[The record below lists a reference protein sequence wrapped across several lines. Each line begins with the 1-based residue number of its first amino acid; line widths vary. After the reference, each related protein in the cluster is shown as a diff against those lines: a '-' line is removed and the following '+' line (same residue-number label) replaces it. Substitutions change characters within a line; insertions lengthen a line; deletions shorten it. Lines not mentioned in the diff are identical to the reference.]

1 MAYLTTLT
9 LDELSSPAQVQSRIL
24 PTGRLDEYSV
34 YGRAIL
40 IRALIVYL
48 TDKGPDTKSNDPR
61 VMFQYTV
68 TDSDIDTVVDRIQ
81 REFGTRN

>member
-48 TDKGPDTKSNDPR
+48 TDKGPETKSDDPLVR
-61 VMFQYTV
+61 FQYPV
-68 TDSDIDTVVDRIQ
+68 TDSDIDTVVDLIQ
-81 REFGTRN
+81 RDFGARN